1 MRLDTYSIRSLP
13 KIIFSLSFHEP
24 NTRSNDIVG
33 KCKVKIDAG
42 DKFKNKFKSLKLYNS
57 HVDPKVISS
66 QNMTTSG

>member
-1 MRLDTYSIRSLP
+1 MYSIRSLP

-42 DKFKNKFKSLKLYNS
+42 DKFK
-57 HVDPKVISS
+57 I
-66 QNMTTSG
+66 